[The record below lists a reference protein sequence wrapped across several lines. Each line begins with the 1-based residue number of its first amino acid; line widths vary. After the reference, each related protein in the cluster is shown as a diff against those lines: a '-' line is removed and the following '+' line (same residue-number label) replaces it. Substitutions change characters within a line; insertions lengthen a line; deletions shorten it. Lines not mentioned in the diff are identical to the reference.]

1 MLQAFAARLRKV
13 EAPSGPAEGGLPV
26 ASDRA
31 ATPPPAPAAPP
42 QPFHVEVADGSDV
55 LFAQPFEAGTFTI
68 GASPAADIIIPD
80 LGEPEIASVK
90 LETVGSA
97 CLVTV
102 TALAP
107 GVGARGRDLAVG
119 KPVLFPERARFRIAD
134 AYDFEIAFTPPT
146 RALTVERSSLPAI
159 MIAMGVMLA
168 ALGFTLG
175 GGAPEPQTAP
185 AQPEIVADAPA
196 PGGSSVVPASLPPAA
211 QLPVEPPSPV
221 SQLIAAEERLRRS
234 FAATGLVPQLRVAA
248 NGARLV
254 IEGDLTREERERAI
268 DVIDGF
274 RAQEAVPVE
283 LALASDA
290 READFFATVVL
301 EPETF
306 LIAPDGRRFAP
317 AQRLPDGRT
326 IVSIDET
333 TILVEREGVLERILY
348 AP

>member
-1 MLQAFAARLRKV
+1 MLQAFAARLRKTD
-13 EAPSGPAEGGLPV
+13 APSDLAEDAYSRASADV
-26 ASDRA
+26 AA
-31 ATPPPAPAAPP
+31 PPPAPVAPP
-42 QPFHVEVADGSDV
+42 QPFHVEVADGTEV

-80 LGEPEIASVK
+80 LDEPEIASVK

-107 GVGARGRDLAVG
+107 GVGARGRELAVG

-159 MIAMGVMLA
+159 MIAMGAMLA

-175 GGAPEPQTAP
+175 GGAPEPETAP
-185 AQPEIVADAPA
+185 ARPEIVADAAA
-196 PGGSSVVPASLPPAA
+196 PVVVPASLPPAA
-211 QLPVEPPSPV
+211 QMPIEPASPV
-221 SQLIAAEERLRRS
+221 SRLVAAEERLRRS

-283 LALASDA
+283 LALVSDA

-306 LIAPDGRRFAP
+306 LIAPDGRRFGP
-317 AQRLPDGRT
+317 SQRLPDGRT